1 MNDLTDD
8 KINIIKN
15 DSTMVD
21 PTIIV
26 VGNEK
31 GGSGKS
37 TTAMHIIAGLLAS
50 GYKVA
55 AIDLDARQ
63 ATLSNYIEN
72 RKNNLSNNI
81 IDVKMP
87 EYIAILPND
96 SNNLEEARVIDAD
109 NLAKAIAS
117 LSKNNDFLV
126 IDTPGS
132 DSNLSRE
139 GHSYADILI
148 TPLNDSFVDFDIL
161 AKVDPKS
168 YKIKSP
174 SHYAQM
180 VFEQKIKKAKR
191 SGVNRTFDWI
201 VIRNRMGQLTSRN
214 QKAVD
219 KAILQLSK
227 RIGFRISAGFSERVI
242 FKELFLQ
249 GLTLFDVNQ
258 KNSPIKLNMSHLA
271 ARQEMRNL
279 LSTLKLPIKVI

>member
-1 MNDLTDD
+1 MNDL
-8 KINIIKN
+8 KN
-15 DSTMVD
+15 N

-26 VGNEK
+26 IGNEK

-63 ATLSNYIEN
+63 ATLSNYIGN
-72 RKNNLSNNI
+72 RKNNSSSMM
-81 IDVKMP
+81 IDIKMP
-87 EYIAILPND
+87 EHIAILPSD
-96 SNNLEEARVIDAD
+96 LNNLEEAKAIDAD
-109 NLAKAIAS
+109 NLAKAITKFS
-117 LSKNNDFLV
+117 QNNDFLV

-139 GHSYADILI
+139 GHSYADILV

-161 AKVDPKS
+161 AKVDPQS
-168 YKIKSP
+168 YKIRSP

-191 SGVNRTFDWI
+191 SGINRTFDWI

-214 QKAVD
+214 QKAID
-219 KAILQLSK
+219 KAILELSK
-227 RIGFRISAGFSERVI
+227 RIGFRTASGFSERVI

-249 GLTLFDVNQ
+249 GLTLFDINK
-258 KNSPIKLNMSHLA
+258 KNSPIKLNMSHVA
-271 ARQEMRNL
+271 AKQEMRDL
-279 LSTLKLPIKVI
+279 LIALKLPIKVI

>member
-1 MNDLTDD
+1 MNNLIND
-8 KINIIKN
+8 KIDNLEN
-15 DSTMVD
+15 N

-26 VGNEK
+26 IGNEK

-37 TTAMHIIAGLLAS
+37 TTAMHIIAGLLVS

-72 RKNNLSNNI
+72 RKNNSSSMM
-81 IDVKMP
+81 IDIKMP
-87 EYIAILPND
+87 EHIAILSSD
-96 SNNLEEARVIDAD
+96 LNNLEDAKAIDAD
-109 NLAKAIAS
+109 NLAQAIAKFS
-117 LSKNNDFLV
+117 QNNDFLV

-139 GHSYADILI
+139 GHSYADILV

-161 AKVDPKS
+161 AKVDLQS

-214 QKAVD
+214 QKAIN
-219 KAILQLSK
+219 KAILELSK
-227 RIGFRISAGFSERVI
+227 RIGFRIAAGFSERVI

-249 GLTLFDVNQ
+249 GLTLFDINQ
-258 KNSPIKLNMSHLA
+258 KNSPIKLNMSHVA

-279 LSTLKLPIKVI
+279 LIALKLPIKVI

>member
-1 MNDLTDD
+1 MNDL
-8 KINIIKN
+8 KN
-15 DSTMVD
+15 N

-26 VGNEK
+26 IGNEK

-63 ATLSNYIEN
+63 ATLSNYIGN
-72 RKNNLSNNI
+72 RKNNSSSMM
-81 IDVKMP
+81 IDIKMP
-87 EYIAILPND
+87 EHIAILPSD
-96 SNNLEEARVIDAD
+96 LNNLEEAKAIDAD
-109 NLAKAIAS
+109 NLAQAITKFS
-117 LSKNNDFLV
+117 QNNDFLV

-139 GHSYADILI
+139 GHSYADILV

-161 AKVDPKS
+161 AKVDPQS
-168 YKIKSP
+168 YKIRSP

-191 SGVNRTFDWI
+191 SGINRTFDWI

-214 QKAVD
+214 QKAID
-219 KAILQLSK
+219 KAILELSK
-227 RIGFRISAGFSERVI
+227 RIGFR
-242 FKELFLQ
+242 
-249 GLTLFDVNQ
+249 
-258 KNSPIKLNMSHLA
+258 A
-271 ARQEMRNL
+271 ACWFFR
-279 LSTLKLPIKVI
+279 KGDI

>member
-1 MNDLTDD
+1 MNNLIND
-8 KINIIKN
+8 KIDNLEN
-15 DSTMVD
+15 N

-26 VGNEK
+26 IGNEK

-37 TTAMHIIAGLLAS
+37 TTAMHIIAGLLVS

-72 RKNNLSNNI
+72 RKNNSSSMM
-81 IDVKMP
+81 IDIKMP
-87 EYIAILPND
+87 EHIAILSSD
-96 SNNLEEARVIDAD
+96 LNNLEDAKAIDAD
-109 NLAKAIAS
+109 NLAQAIAKFS
-117 LSKNNDFLV
+117 QNNDFLV

-139 GHSYADILI
+139 GHSYADILV

-161 AKVDPKS
+161 AKVDSQS

-214 QKAVD
+214 QKAIN
-219 KAILQLSK
+219 KAILELSK
-227 RIGFRISAGFSERVI
+227 RIGFRIAAGFSERVI

-249 GLTLFDVNQ
+249 GLTLFDINQ
-258 KNSPIKLNMSHLA
+258 KNSPIKLNMSHVA

-279 LSTLKLPIKVI
+279 LIALKLPIKVI